1 MADTTSAESRR
12 ARAGNGTGDG
22 PGGPTDIHG
31 RGWGSVLK
39 RTIKEFRRDNLTD
52 WAAALTY
59 YGVLALFP
67 ALIALVSIVG
77 LLGKS
82 TINTLKS
89 NIQAIPAAGQA
100 KTIILNTINNLA
112 AHKSAAGI
120 AFVLGL
126 AIALWSAS
134 GYVGAFIRASNSI
147 YETGEGRPF
156 YKLRPLQVGVTL
168 VMLVLIALSAAA
180 IVVTGPVTQRVGQAV
195 GLGNTGQTVFDIAKW
210 PVILLVV
217 SFMFSLLYYAAPN
230 VKQPG
235 FKWIT
240 PGGILAVVIWLI
252 ASAAFALYV
261 KFFPNNKTY
270 GSFGGVIVFLTWLW
284 ISNIAVLLGQEMN
297 AELERQ
303 RELDQ
308 GLPAHDELQLPP
320 RAAPKEG

>member
-1 MADTTSAESRR
+1 M
-12 ARAGNGTGDG
+12 GD
-22 PGGPTDIHG
+22 
-31 RGWGSVLK
+31 VLK
-39 RTIKEFRRDNLTD
+39 RTVKEFREDNLTD

-82 TINTLKS
+82 TVASLRS
-89 NIQAIPAAGQA
+89 NIEAIPAAGQA
-100 KTIILNTINNLA
+100 KQVILDTIDNLS
-112 AHKSAAGI
+112 AHRGAAGI

-126 AIALWSAS
+126 TIALWSAS
-134 GYVGAFIRASNSI
+134 GYIGAFMRASNAI

-156 YKLRPLQVGVTL
+156 YKLRPLQMGVTL
-168 VMLVLIALSAAA
+168 VMIVLIALSAAA
-180 IVVTGPVTQRVGQAV
+180 IVITGPVTEKVGQAV
-195 GLGNTGQTVFDIAKW
+195 GLGNTGQTIFDIAKW

-217 SFMFSLLYYAAPN
+217 SFMFSLLYFASPN
-230 VKQPG
+230 VKHPG
-235 FKWIT
+235 FRWIT
-240 PGGILAVVIWLI
+240 PGGVLAVLIWLA

-270 GSFGGVIVFLTWLW
+270 GSFGGVIVFLMWLW

-303 RELDQ
+303 RELDA
-308 GLPAHDELQLPP
+308 GLPAHEEIQLPP
-320 RAAPKEG
+320 RAVPKEG

>member
-1 MADTTSAESRR
+1 MADSTT
-12 ARAGNGTGDG
+12 
-22 PGGPTDIHG
+22 GPTDLSRRSWLG
-31 RGWGSVLK
+31 VLK
-39 RTIKEFRRDNLTD
+39 RTVAEFREDNLTD

-77 LLGKS
+77 LVGKA
-82 TINTLKS
+82 TVNDLKE
-89 NIQAIPAAGQA
+89 NIGEIPAAGQA
-100 KTIILNTINNLA
+100 KDIILNTIDNLSS
-112 AHKSAAGI
+112 HPSAAGI

-134 GYVGAFIRASNSI
+134 GYVGAFIRASNAI
-147 YETGEGRPF
+147 YEIDEGRPF
-156 YKLRPLQVGVTL
+156 YKLRPLQIGITL
-168 VMLVLIALSAAA
+168 IMLILITLTLAA
-180 IVVTGPVTQRVGQAV
+180 IVITGPVTERVGQAI

-217 SFMFSLLYYAAPN
+217 SSMFSLLYFASPN

-235 FKWIT
+235 FKWFT
-240 PGGILAVVIWLI
+240 PGGLLAVVIWLA
-252 ASAAFALYV
+252 ASAVFALYV

-284 ISNIAVLLGQEMN
+284 ISNAAVLLGQEMN

-303 RELDQ
+303 RELDA
-308 GLPAHDELQLPP
+308 GLPAEKEIQLPP
-320 RAAPKEG
+320 RAVPKEG

>member
-1 MADTTSAESRR
+1 MANRTET
-12 ARAGNGTGDG
+12 GNGNA
-22 PGGPTDIHG
+22 PEGPTDIQG
-31 RGWGSVLK
+31 RGWWAVVK
-39 RTIKEFRRDNLTD
+39 RTVKEFRRDNLTD

-82 TINTLKS
+82 TVADLKQ
-89 NIQAIPAAGQA
+89 NIGDIPAAGQA
-100 KTIILNTINNLA
+100 KDIILRTIDSLANNP
-112 AHKSAAGI
+112 SAAGI
-120 AFVLGL
+120 AFVIGL

-134 GYVGAFIRASNSI
+134 GYVSAFTRASNAI

-156 YKLRPLQVGVTL
+156 YKLRPLQIGITL
-168 VMLVLIALSAAA
+168 IMLILITLTLAA
-180 IVVTGPVTQRVGQAV
+180 IVITGPVTEKVGQAI
-195 GLGNTGQTVFDIAKW
+195 GLGSTAQTIFDIVKW

-230 VKQPG
+230 VKHPG
-235 FKWIT
+235 FKWFT
-240 PGGILAVVIWLI
+240 PGGLLAVVIWI
-252 ASAAFALYV
+252 VASAAFALYV

-297 AELERQ
+297 AELERE
-303 RELDQ
+303 RELEA
-308 GLPAHDELQLPP
+308 GLPAEKEIQLPP
-320 RAAPKEG
+320 RAVPKEG

>member
-1 MADTTSAESRR
+1 MAPRH
-12 ARAGNGTGDG
+12 GNGSA
-22 PGGPTDIHG
+22 PESPTDLP
-31 RGWGSVLK
+31 RRQWGQVLK
-39 RTIKEFRRDNLTD
+39 RTVKEFRADNLAD

-82 TINTLKS
+82 TVRDLKD
-89 NIQAIPAAGQA
+89 NIGQIPAAGQA
-100 KTIILNTINNLA
+100 KDIVLKTIDSLA
-112 AHKSAAGI
+112 SKPSAAGI
-120 AFVLGL
+120 AFIIGL
-126 AIALWSAS
+126 VIALWSAS
-134 GYVGAFIRASNSI
+134 GYVGAFIRASNAI

-156 YKLRPLQVGVTL
+156 YKLRPLQMGITL
-168 VMLVLIALSAAA
+168 VMLILITLTLAS
-180 IVVTGPVTQRVGQAV
+180 IVITGPVTEKVGQAI
-195 GLGNTGQTVFDIAKW
+195 GLGNTAQTIFDIAKW

-230 VKQPG
+230 VKQPK
-235 FKWIT
+235 FRWFT
-240 PGGILAVVIWLI
+240 PGGILAVVIWLL
-252 ASAAFALYV
+252 ASAGFALYV

-303 RELDQ
+303 RELDA
-308 GLPAHDELQLPP
+308 GLPAEEEIQLPP
-320 RAAPKEG
+320 RVAPKEG

>member
-1 MADTTSAESRR
+1 MADTTSAQSHSDRGEN
-12 ARAGNGTGDG
+12 ANGGSPDG
-22 PGGPTDIHG
+22 PSDIRG
-31 RGWGSVLK
+31 RGWGSILK

-67 ALIALVSIVG
+67 AMIALVSIVG

-112 AHKSAAGI
+112 SHKSAAGI

-126 AIALWSAS
+126 ALALWSAS

-156 YKLRPLQVGVTL
+156 YKLRPLQIGVTL

-195 GLGNTGQTVFDIAKW
+195 GLGNTGQTIFDIAKW

-240 PGGILAVVIWLI
+240 PGGVVAVLIWLA

-308 GLPAHDELQLPP
+308 GLPAHEELQLPP
-320 RAAPKEG
+320 RATPKEG